1 MEKKLEIT
9 EPKHVWSKLII
20 RGQEP
25 FEGQLSYIQNL
36 PYDFLEIFKVYLEKK
51 VSVALECDEEGSCF
65 TIVLMH
71 HEVRIIIDR
80 EESTVITSDIS
91 PADFISVCC
100 SEFEKYI
107 SEWASFTFPD
117 IGQSDLEKNEAN
129 LQNSINEIRRLL
141 NIRLNC

>member
-9 EPKHVWSKLII
+9 EPKHGWSKLII

-36 PYDFLEIFKVYLEKK
+36 PYDFLEIFKVYLEKN

-65 TIVLMH
+65 TIVLMN

-80 EESTVITSDIS
+80 EEPTVITPDIS

-100 SEFEKYI
+100 SEFENHI
-107 SEWASFTFPD
+107 LEWASFTCPD
-117 IGQSDLEKNEAN
+117 TGQSDLEKNEAKLHN
-129 LQNSINEIRRLL
+129 LINEIRRLL
-141 NIRLNC
+141 NI

>member
-9 EPKHVWSKLII
+9 EPKHGWSKLII

-36 PYDFLEIFKVYLEKK
+36 PYDFLEIFKVYLEKN

-65 TIVLMH
+65 TIVLIH
-71 HEVRIIIDR
+71 HEARIIIDR

>member
-9 EPKHVWSKLII
+9 EPKHGWSKLII

-36 PYDFLEIFKVYLEKK
+36 PYDFLEIFKVYLEKN

-117 IGQSDLEKNEAN
+117 IGQSDLEKKRSQSAE
-129 LQNSINEIRRLL
+129 L
-141 NIRLNC
+141 NK

>member
-9 EPKHVWSKLII
+9 EPKHGWSKLII

-36 PYDFLEIFKVYLEKK
+36 PYDFLEIFKVYLEKN

-65 TIVLMH
+65 TIVLMQ
-71 HEVRIIIDR
+71 HEVRVIIDR
-80 EESTVITSDIS
+80 EESTVITPDIS
-91 PADFISVCC
+91 PVDFISACC

-107 SEWASFTFPD
+107 SGWASFTFPD
-117 IGQSDLEKNEAN
+117 IGQSDLEKNEAK
-129 LQNSINEIRRLL
+129 LHNSINEIRRLL
-141 NIRLNC
+141 NI

>member
-9 EPKHVWSKLII
+9 EPKHGWSKLII

-36 PYDFLEIFKVYLEKK
+36 PYDFLEIFKVYLEKN

-80 EESTVITSDIS
+80 EESTVITPDIS
-91 PADFISVCC
+91 PADFIFVCC
-100 SEFEKYI
+100 SEFEKHI
-107 SEWASFTFPD
+107 SEWASFTCTEIRQD
-117 IGQSDLEKNEAN
+117 DLEKYEAN

-141 NIRLNC
+141 NIRLSC